1 MKAASLQILSQSL
14 SLMKSLFKKVP
25 NSSQYQVS
33 HEAAVLNTR
42 AKNDDENTSNEED
55 RKVLVE
61 NVVEKIINVDW

>member
-1 MKAASLQILSQSL
+1 
-14 SLMKSLFKKVP
+14 MKSSFKKVP
-25 NSSQYQVS
+25 SNSQYQVS

-55 RKVLVE
+55 RKILVE

>member
-14 SLMKSLFKKVP
+14 SLMKSSFKKVP
-25 NSSQYQVS
+25 SNSQYQVS

>member
-1 MKAASLQILSQSL
+1 
-14 SLMKSLFKKVP
+14 MKSSFKKVP
-25 NSSQYQVS
+25 NNSQYQVF

>member
-1 MKAASLQILSQSL
+1 MKAKSLQILSQSL
-14 SLMKSLFKKVP
+14 SLMKSSFKKVP
-25 NSSQYQVS
+25 NNSQYQVS

>member
-1 MKAASLQILSQSL
+1 
-14 SLMKSLFKKVP
+14 MKSSFKKVP
-25 NSSQYQVS
+25 NNSQYQVS